1 MILFIKNAIK
11 HLKCSS
17 AFCIIFYDLL
27 HYSNKFFNIF
37 YSLSSLLYDTH
48 SLSQNNNNNN
58 NNKEICCQ
66 RKDLGSLILF
76 VLLKHEFTA
85 KRREVWEFYLFTFF
99 LVNRNVI
106 FQIFNYMCKWK
117 KKKNQHSDNFINSCK
132 QANMTFSFLFFLF
145 FVFFPHLSK
154 CSSYS
159 ILLRGKKNF
168 NLGTLSKI
176 KKTNTTDKVSYFL
189 LGSVGYDWMWAMR
202 LWWWSAWQSIEL
214 DEYEREFFKCLV
226 LLGGHYLR

>member
-1 MILFIKNAIK
+1 MWEFYFILFI
-11 HLKCSS
+11 
-17 AFCIIFYDLL
+17 Y
-27 HYSNKFFNIF
+27 
-37 YSLSSLLYDTH
+37 
-48 SLSQNNNNNN
+48 
-58 NNKEICCQ
+58 
-66 RKDLGSLILF
+66 
-76 VLLKHEFTA
+76 
-85 KRREVWEFYLFTFF
+85 FF

-117 KKKNQHSDNFINSCK
+117 KKKTNIVIILSIHVNK
-132 QANMTFSFLFFLF
+132 QIWPFLFCSSYSLF
-145 FVFFPHLSK
+145 FFPHLSK
-154 CSSYS
+154 CSSYF

-176 KKTNTTDKVSYFL
+176 KKTNTTDKVNYFL